1 MNPWSGSVYIRS
13 IRSDNPLGYG
23 GVIFYGH
30 HVNEKGEKLT
40 REGVQV
46 KVPQKLLNGFK
57 PEPYQFWEVKGTAT
71 EVTVKRGPYD
81 VTEIQ
86 VEPTELAMTACSGKV
101 IREIL
106 AHSDRFRGIGESKAN
121 ALWIAF
127 RDELYNILDEG
138 DVAELERVLTH
149 DVAVRLADAWSHYAN
164 GRFISYLQKH
174 GFPAMLAR
182 KFLDRH
188 GKRAKEML
196 EDDPYRLLSY
206 EGSWQK
212 VDHLATQVF
221 VLVPDDPRRLS
232 AAVEE
237 GLYSIT
243 RKQDTAATPEKV
255 REKLRRLLFINGNS
269 AETRS
274 LMDAAMSLAKTN
286 GSYLVTPEGLFQ
298 TIGPYIMEAAV
309 ANRIAGLV
317 SESDPQLS
325 LLLAGTS
332 IARIDAMIDEYEAE
346 SDVTLTQEQRAAV
359 HMSVAERFSVITGG
373 AGTGKTTV
381 LKALYYVL
389 AKVGYGV
396 VQMALAGKAAMRMRE
411 ATGMESHTIAGFLNN
426 ADKIIGERGAHT
438 YYLIDEASMLDLKT
452 AYRIFQTLPDNVRM
466 VLVGDS
472 YQLPPIG
479 AGLVFHKL
487 VVTPSV
493 PKVSLTVVKRQ
504 DGSTGIPRFAA
515 EIRKGAWPT
524 KGVPGVRI
532 EQCSDVEIMSKVLGL
547 YMQDKERTQIICA
560 IRNNGMSG
568 VDSANIAC
576 QSATNALGR
585 PIRIRD
591 INGNLAATKFR
602 EGDRIIFT
610 RNDWEREVMNGSMGT
625 IIEALETPPSIEEGE
640 APVIGIALIDDVEVP
655 ILLTDVFDDPILDH
669 GYAVTCHKA
678 QGSQFPR
685 VIVPVHRQ
693 VDRFGELKSRILD
706 LTWVYTALTRAECEV
721 IFVGCEET
729 IQKAVEGGP
738 RWHQRVV
745 GLDGRIKG
753 LFRVSVGGGNT

>member
-1 MNPWSGSVYIRS
+1 MTPWSGTVFVRT
-13 IRSDNPLGYG
+13 IRSDDPFGYG

-30 HVNEKGEKLT
+30 LVNERGEKLA

-57 PEPYQFWEVKGTAT
+57 PEPYQFWEVTGTMT
-71 EVTVKRGPYD
+71 EVTEKRGQYD

-86 VEPTELAMTACSGKV
+86 IEPTELAMTTCSGKV
-101 IREIL
+101 IRVIL
-106 AHSDRFRGIGESKAN
+106 AHSDRFRGIGEAKAN
-121 ALWIAF
+121 DLWIAF
-127 RDELYNILDEG
+127 RDKLYDILDEG
-138 DVAELERVLTH
+138 DVTELERVLTP
-149 DVAVRLADAWSHYAN
+149 DTAVRLANAWSDYAN
-164 GRFISYLQKH
+164 GRFISYLQKQ

-206 EGSWQK
+206 EGNWQK

-221 VLVPDDPRRLS
+221 RLMVDDPRRLS
-232 AAVEE
+232 GAVEE
-237 GLYSIT
+237 ALYSIT
-243 RKQDTAATPEKV
+243 RKQDTAATQEKV
-255 REKLRRLLFINGNS
+255 REKLRRLLLVNGDT
-269 AETRS
+269 AESHR

-286 GSYLVTPEGLFQ
+286 GSYLVTPEGLYQ
-298 TIGPYIMEAAV
+298 TVGPYVMEAMV
-309 ANRIAGLV
+309 ASRIAGFV
-317 SESDPQLS
+317 SKNDPQLS
-325 LLLAGTS
+325 LMLSGTMAS
-332 IARIDAMIDEYEAE
+332 KIDTMIDNYEAE
-346 SDVTLTQEQRAAV
+346 SHVTLTQEQRDAV
-359 HMSVAERFSVITGG
+359 QTSVAERFSIITGG

-396 VQMALAGKAAMRMRE
+396 VQMALAGKAAKRMRE
-411 ATGMESHTIAGFLNN
+411 ATGKESHTIAGFLNN
-426 ADKIIGERGAHT
+426 AEKIIGECGARS
-438 YYLIDEASMLDLKT
+438 YYVIDEASMVDLKT
-452 AYRIFQTLPDNVRM
+452 AYRILQTLQDNVRII
-466 VLVGDS
+466 LVGDP

-487 VVTPSV
+487 VVTQSV

-504 DGSTGIPRFAA
+504 DGSTGIPSFAA
-515 EIRKGAWPT
+515 DIRRGVWPT
-524 KGVPGVRI
+524 NGVPGVRI
-532 EQCSDVEIMSKVLGL
+532 EQCSDMEIMSKVLGL
-547 YMQDKERTQIICA
+547 YRQDKEHTQIICA

-568 VDSANIAC
+568 VDSTNIAC
-576 QSATNALGR
+576 QKATNANGR

-591 INGNLAATKFR
+591 FNGNLAATKFR
-602 EGDRIIFT
+602 KGDRIIFT

-625 IIEALETPPSIEEGE
+625 IVEALDAPPSFEEGE
-640 APVIGIALIDDVEVP
+640 APVVGIALVDDVEVP
-655 ILLTDVFDDPILDH
+655 ILLTDVFGEPILDH

-693 VDRFGELKSRILD
+693 VERFGDLKSRILD
-706 LTWVYTALTRAECEV
+706 LTWVYTALTRAEREV

-729 IQKAVEGGP
+729 IRKAVEAGP
-738 RWHQRVV
+738 RWHHRVV
-745 GLDGRIKG
+745 GLDGRLRDAAFG
-753 LFRVSVGGGNT
+753 PS

>member
-1 MNPWSGSVYIRS
+1 MTPWSGTVYIRTV
-13 IRSDNPLGYG
+13 RSDNPLGYG
-23 GVIFYGH
+23 GAIFYGH
-30 HVNEKGEKLT
+30 HVNERGEKLT

-57 PEPYQFWEVKGTAT
+57 PEPYQFWEVKGAAA
-71 EVTVKRGPYD
+71 EVTEKRGSYD

-86 VEPTELAMTACSGKV
+86 VEATELVMTACNGKV
-101 IREIL
+101 VREIL
-106 AHSDRFRGIGESKAN
+106 AYSDRFRGIGESKAN
-121 ALWIAF
+121 DLWIAF
-127 RDELYNILDEG
+127 RDKLYDILDEG
-138 DVAELERVLTH
+138 NVAELERVLTR
-149 DVAVRLADAWSHYAN
+149 DAAVRLADAWSHYAN

-174 GFPAMLAR
+174 GFPSMLAR

-188 GKRAKEML
+188 GKRAREML

-206 EGSWQK
+206 EGNWQK
-212 VDHLATQVF
+212 VDHLATRVF
-221 VLVPDDPRRLS
+221 GLVPDDPRRLS
-232 AAVEE
+232 GAVEE
-237 GLYSIT
+237 ALYSIT
-243 RKQDTAATPEKV
+243 RTQDTAATPEKA
-255 REKLRRLLFINGNS
+255 REKLRRLLIVNGNS
-269 AETRS
+269 AETGR

-286 GSYLVTPEGLFQ
+286 GSYLVTPEGLYQ
-298 TIGPYIMEAAV
+298 TVGPYVMEATV
-309 ANRIAGLV
+309 ANRIAGFV
-317 SESDPQLS
+317 SENDPQLS
-325 LLLAGTS
+325 LLLAGTTS
-332 IARIDAMIDEYEAE
+332 ARIYALIDDYEAE
-346 SDVTLTQEQRAAV
+346 SDVTLTHEQRAAV

-389 AKVGYGV
+389 AKVGYGI
-396 VQMALAGKAAMRMRE
+396 VQMALAGKAAKRMRE
-411 ATGMESHTIAGFLNN
+411 ATGKESHTIAGFLNN
-426 ADKIIGERGAHT
+426 AEKIIGEHGAHT
-438 YYLIDEASMLDLKT
+438 YYVIDEASMLDLKT
-452 AYRIFQTLPDNVRM
+452 AYRIFQALPDNVRM
-466 VLVGDS
+466 VLVGDP

-487 VVTPSV
+487 VVTQSI

-504 DGSTGIPRFAA
+504 DSSTGIPSFAA
-515 EIRKGAWPT
+515 DIRKGAWPT

-532 EQCSDVEIMSKVLGL
+532 EQCSDAEIMSKVLEL

-560 IRNNGMSG
+560 IRNNGTAG
-568 VDSANIAC
+568 VDSANMAC
-576 QSATNALGR
+576 QSAANASGR
-585 PIRIRD
+585 PIRIRGF
-591 INGNLAATKFR
+591 NGNLAATKFR

-625 IIEALETPPSIEEGE
+625 IVEALDAPASIDEGE
-640 APVIGIALIDDVEVP
+640 APVVGMALVDDVEVP
-655 ILLTDVFDDPILDH
+655 ILLTDVFGDPILDH

-693 VDRFGELKSRILD
+693 VSRCGDLRSRILD

-729 IQKAVEGGP
+729 IRKAVEAGP

-745 GLDGRIKG
+745 GLEGR
-753 LFRVSVGGGNT
+753 LRAAA

>member
-1 MNPWSGSVYIRS
+1 MTPWSGTVYIRT
-13 IRSDNPLGYG
+13 IRSNNPLGYG

-30 HVNEKGEKLT
+30 HVNERGEKLI

-71 EVTVKRGPYD
+71 EVSEKRGSYD

-86 VEPTELAMTACSGKV
+86 VEPMELAMIACSGEV

-106 AHSDRFRGIGESKAN
+106 AHSERFRGIGEMKAN
-121 ALWIAF
+121 ELWAAF
-127 RDELYNILDEG
+127 RDRLYDILDDG
-138 DVAELERVLTH
+138 NVAELEQVLSH
-149 DVAVRLADAWSHYAN
+149 DAAVRLAGAWSHYAN
-164 GRFISYLQKH
+164 GRLISYLQKH

-188 GKRAKEML
+188 GKKAKEIL

-206 EGSWQK
+206 EGSWRK
-212 VDHLATQVF
+212 VDRLATQVF
-221 VLVPDDPRRLS
+221 GLMPDDPRRLS
-232 AAVEE
+232 GAVEE
-237 GLYSIT
+237 ALYSIT
-243 RKQDTAATPEKV
+243 RNQDTAAKPEKV
-255 REKLRRLLFINGNS
+255 REKLRRLLLVNGS
-269 AETRS
+269 SDETRR
-274 LMDAAMSLAKTN
+274 LMDAAMTLAKTN
-286 GSYLVTPEGLFQ
+286 GSYLVTPEGLYQ
-298 TIGPYIMEAAV
+298 TIGPYIMETTV
-309 ANRIAGLV
+309 ANRVTGLV
-317 SESDPQLS
+317 SENAPQLS
-325 LLLAGTS
+325 LLLAGTTV
-332 IARIDAMIDEYEAE
+332 ARIDAIIDDYEAE
-346 SDVTLTQEQRAAV
+346 NGVRLTDEQRAAV

-396 VQMALAGKAAMRMRE
+396 VQMALAGKAAKRMRE
-411 ATGMESHTIAGFLNN
+411 ATGKESHTIAGFLNS

-438 YYLIDEASMLDLKT
+438 YYVIDEASMLDLKT

-466 VLVGDS
+466 VLVGDP

-487 VVTPSV
+487 VVTSSV
-493 PKVSLTVVKRQ
+493 PKISLTVVKRQ
-504 DGSTGIPRFAA
+504 DDSTGIPSFAA
-515 EIRKGAWPT
+515 DIRKGAWPSE
-524 KGVPGVRI
+524 KVPGIRI
-532 EQCSDVEIMSKVLGL
+532 EQCRNVEIMSKVLGL
-547 YMQDKERTQIICA
+547 YLLDKERTQIICA
-560 IRNNGMSG
+560 VRNNGMSG
-568 VDSANIAC
+568 VDSANDAC
-576 QSATNALGR
+576 QRVTNSAGR
-585 PIRIRD
+585 PIRIRGF
-591 INGNLAATKFR
+591 NGNLAATKFR

-610 RNDWEREVMNGSMGT
+610 RNDWGRGVMNGSMGT
-625 IIEALETPPSIEEGE
+625 IIESLDAPPSFEGGETPIVGT
-640 APVIGIALIDDVEVP
+640 AMIDDVEVP
-655 ILLTDVFDDPILDH
+655 ILLTDVCGDLILDH

-693 VDRFGELKSRILD
+693 IDACGNLKSRILD
-706 LTWVYTALTRAECEV
+706 LTWIYTALTRAENEV

-729 IQKAVEGGP
+729 IRKAVEAGP

-745 GLDGRIKG
+745 GFDARLKR
-753 LFRVSVGGGNT
+753 LP

>member
-1 MNPWSGSVYIRS
+1 MTLWSGTVYIRT

-46 KVPQKLLNGFK
+46 RVPQKLLNGFK
-57 PEPYQFWEVKGTAT
+57 PEPYQFWEVKGTMT
-71 EVTVKRGPYD
+71 EVTEKRGHYD

-86 VEPTELAMTACSGKV
+86 VEPTELTMTTCSGKV

-121 ALWIAF
+121 DLWIAF
-127 RDELYNILDEG
+127 RDKLYDILDEG
-138 DVAELERVLTH
+138 NVAELERVLTH
-149 DVAVRLADAWSHYAN
+149 DAAVRLADAWSHYAN
-164 GRFISYLQKH
+164 GRFISYLQNH

-188 GKRAKEML
+188 GKMAREML

-206 EGSWQK
+206 EGNWKK
-212 VDHLATQVF
+212 VDHLAKQVF
-221 VLVPDDPRRLS
+221 GLVPDDSRRLS
-232 AAVEE
+232 GAIEE
-237 GLYSIT
+237 ALYSIT
-243 RKQDTAATPEKV
+243 RKQDTAATSEKV
-255 REKLRRLLFINGNS
+255 RERLRRLLFVKGNTG
-269 AETRS
+269 ETHR
-274 LMDAAMSLAKTN
+274 LMDAAMSLGKTN
-286 GSYLVTPEGLFQ
+286 GSYLVTPEGLYQ
-298 TIGPYIMEAAV
+298 AVGPYVMEAMV
-309 ANRIAGLV
+309 ASRVAGFV
-317 SESDPQLS
+317 SENDPQLS
-325 LLLAGTS
+325 LLLSGTTAS
-332 IARIDAMIDEYEAE
+332 RIDAMIDDYEAE
-346 SDVTLTQEQRAAV
+346 NNTLTPEQRAAV
-359 HMSVAERFSVITGG
+359 QMSVAERFSIITGG

-396 VQMALAGKAAMRMRE
+396 VQMALAGKAAKRMRE
-411 ATGMESHTIAGFLNN
+411 ATGKESHTIAGFLNN
-426 ADKIIGERGAHT
+426 AEKIIGERGTHT
-438 YYLIDEASMLDLKT
+438 YYVIDEASMLDLKT
-452 AYRIFQTLPDNVRM
+452 AYRIFQTLPDNVRI
-466 VLVGDS
+466 VLVGDP

-487 VVTPSV
+487 VATQYV
-493 PKVSLTVVKRQ
+493 PKVSLTEVKRQ
-504 DGSTGIPRFAA
+504 DGSTGIPSFAA
-515 EIRKGAWPT
+515 DIRKGAWPI

-532 EQCSDVEIMSKVLGL
+532 EQCNNLEIISKVLEL

-568 VDSANIAC
+568 VASANMAC
-576 QSATNALGR
+576 QKTANATGR

-591 INGNLAATKFR
+591 FNGNLAATKFR

-610 RNDWEREVMNGSMGT
+610 RNDWGREVMNGSMGT
-625 IIEALETPPSIEEGE
+625 IVEALDAPPSFEEGE
-640 APVIGIALIDDVEVP
+640 APIVGIALIDDVEVP
-655 ILLTDVFDDPILDH
+655 ILLTDVFGDPILDH

-693 VDRFGELKSRILD
+693 FDRFVGLKSRILD

-729 IQKAVEGGP
+729 IRKAVEAGP

-745 GLDGRIKG
+745 GLDGRLKDAA
-753 LFRVSVGGGNT
+753 

>member
-1 MNPWSGSVYIRS
+1 MIPWSGTIYIRT
-13 IRSDNPLGYG
+13 IRSENPFGYG
-23 GVIFYGH
+23 GIIFYGH
-30 HVNEKGEKLT
+30 LVNERGEKLI

-71 EVTVKRGPYD
+71 EVTGKRGPYD
-81 VTEIQ
+81 LTEIQ
-86 VEPTELAMTACSGKV
+86 VEPTELTMTTCSGKI

-106 AHSDRFRGIGESKAN
+106 EHSDRFRGIGESKAN
-121 ALWIAF
+121 DLWVAF
-127 RDELYNILDEG
+127 RDKLYEILDEG
-138 DVAELERVLTH
+138 NVAELERVLNH
-149 DVAVRLADAWSHYAN
+149 DAAVRLVDAWSHYAN

-188 GKRAKEML
+188 GKMAREML

-206 EGSWQK
+206 EANWQQ

-221 VLVPDDPRRLS
+221 GLVPDDSRRLS
-232 AAVEE
+232 GAIEE
-237 GLYSIT
+237 ALYSIT

-255 REKLRRLLFINGNS
+255 RERLRRLLFVKGNTD
-269 AETRS
+269 ETHR
-274 LMDAAMSLAKTN
+274 LIVAAMSLAKTN
-286 GSYLVTPEGLFQ
+286 GSYLVTPEGLYQ
-298 TIGPYIMEAAV
+298 TVGPYVMEAMV
-309 ANRIAGLV
+309 ASRIVGFV
-317 SESDPQLS
+317 SENDPQLS
-325 LLLAGTS
+325 LLLAGSTAS
-332 IARIDAMIDEYEAE
+332 RIDAMIDDYEAE

-359 HMSVAERFSVITGG
+359 QMSVAERFSIITGG

-396 VQMALAGKAAMRMRE
+396 VQMALAGKAAKRMRE
-411 ATGMESHTIAGFLNN
+411 ATGKESHTIAGFLNT
-426 ADKIIGERGAHT
+426 AEKIIGERGAHT
-438 YYLIDEASMLDLKT
+438 YYVIDEASMLDLKT
-452 AYRIFQTLPDNVRM
+452 AYRIFQTLPDNVRI
-466 VLVGDS
+466 VLVGDP

-487 VVTPSV
+487 VVTQAV
-493 PKVSLTVVKRQ
+493 PKVSLSEVKRQ
-504 DGSTGIPRFAA
+504 DGSTGIPSFAA
-515 EIRKGAWPT
+515 DIRKGTWPI

-532 EQCSDVEIMSKVLGL
+532 ERCNNLEIMSKVLEL

-560 IRNNGMSG
+560 VRNNGMSG
-568 VDSANIAC
+568 VDSANMAC
-576 QSATNALGR
+576 QRTANAAGQ

-591 INGNLAATKFR
+591 FNGNLAATKFR

-610 RNDWEREVMNGSMGT
+610 RNDWKREVMNGSMGT
-625 IIEALETPPSIEEGE
+625 IVEALDAPPSFEEGE
-640 APVIGIALIDDVEVP
+640 APVVGIALVDDVEVP
-655 ILLTDVFDDPILDH
+655 ILLADVFGDPILDH

-693 VDRFGELKSRILD
+693 MDRFVGLKSRILD

-729 IQKAVEGGP
+729 IRKAVETGP
-738 RWHQRVV
+738 RWQQRVV
-745 GLDGRIKG
+745 GLDGRLKDAA
-753 LFRVSVGGGNT
+753 